1 MISVADD
8 NDSGVAAYN
17 MYSPGN
23 LVESLRKTCKSPIK
37 VGGTQIYPGHKRG
50 TLPFPQTS
58 IESKYF
64 II

>member
-1 MISVADD
+1 MAVADD

-23 LVESLRKTCKSPIK
+23 FVESLRKTCKSPIK
-37 VGGTQIYPGHKRG
+37 IGGTQTHPGHKCG
-50 TLPFPQTS
+50 ILQFPQTL
-58 IESKYF
+58 IKSKYF

>member
-1 MISVADD
+1 MSVADE

-23 LVESLRKTCKSPIK
+23 FLESERKTCKSPIK
-37 VGGTQIYPGHKRG
+37 IGGTQAHPGHKCG

-58 IESKYF
+58 IKSKYF
-64 II
+64 NI

>member
-1 MISVADD
+1 MSVADD

-17 MYSPGN
+17 MYSSGN
-23 LVESLRKTCKSPIK
+23 FVECLRKTYKSPIK
-37 VGGTQIYPGHKRG
+37 IDGTQAHPGHKCG

-58 IESKYF
+58 IKSKYF